1 MEERLVDIKKLS
13 QYLGVKEG
21 TIYSWVNQEKIPYVK
36 INRLVRFNLKMIN
49 EWIDNNSVE
58 SHSIY

>member
-1 MEERLVDIKKLS
+1 MEERLIDIKKLS

-36 INRLVRFNLKMIN
+36 INRLVRFNLKTID
-49 EWIDNNSVE
+49 EWIENNSIE
-58 SHSIY
+58 TRSIY

>member
-1 MEERLVDIKKLS
+1 MEERLIDIKKLS

-36 INRLVRFNLKMIN
+36 INRLVRFNLKTID
-49 EWIDNNSVE
+49 EWIENNSIE
-58 SHSIY
+58 ARTIC